1 MSDFYNDSRQE
12 YELETSSTITEII
25 NVDNNDLLTPPAT
38 SDANFLIKL
47 VSANNIS
54 QLYILQANA
63 SGEIRFLTLDAK
75 NNNNQGGDLL
85 YNTKIGADGKLY
97 YYYSYDVLVNPLKFS
112 GWYEVGLNIATIEN
126 GNIARDVNL
135 AAIDANIISILS
147 RLGILEVDFLTLT
160 IEQTAINVNHEARL
174 QSLEFSDF
182 ANELGLGTL
191 RTPAN
196 LRDEG
201 QLITTALLEITQANG
216 FVPSIATAATR
227 AGLTSRLSKILYD
240 TITISLT
247 GIGVAAVGAGIAYA
261 IAQAMDDK
269 KKEVYNNELVAL
281 NDTLQETPVST
292 AANYLI
298 HTGLNITSGNTGFTP
313 SGSYKTYR
321 ISIQREA
328 VIIIFIDTTP
338 IASVVNVEQF
348 GTSTFTIGETISIS
362 KSLLGGGTGGNLVLT
377 VASLG
382 TFKEWTEARS
392 AYLITKINGIDIKQR
407 RKGGVIGADDID
419 TTQFTTT
426 DLTYTDTTD
435 PVINETITY
444 KQLKSRLNLLPTGT
458 SDVDVY
464 TSTGKIGI
472 GTTPAPYIPLHIYHA
487 TDSVARIQSGTSG
500 RSSVE
505 FMRGID
511 ADAFIDY
518 RFVNDTNLFR
528 LQFQE
533 GTTPTQF
540 GDTGSYLMDASIT
553 KTYFYKDFQIGGRV
567 GIGTTPHAT
576 INLDVNGSAR
586 LTGNVGIGT
595 TPTASGDSF
604 TPQLKIYS
612 TGHTN
617 LYMRGSS
624 SGGSSGI
631 EFSLGSRTDT
641 SPDFRWISIAGERG
655 LSLQYQDDT
664 ITYGSAGSD
673 LAFYKFN
680 NLTYFKDTEY
690 SANVGIGISPDF
702 TEYGGTTRLKVSGDT
717 SISTGN
723 LYITDGSVGIGTTE
737 PNNKLHIQSTSADT
751 RLIIEDMNDDTIG
764 LPADIVFPDGGYSSA
779 FVSGSDRDKWAYL
792 ANDVIT
798 ASKVIRFTLLQRMEV
813 DLLMVGGGGAGG
825 HFNGG
830 GGGGGGIFYGVN
842 LILEAGN
849 YAMIVGRGGVGLS
862 GSTTQRSVNA
872 NGEPTMLCYDDGIYL
887 TPVKF
892 NLGGV
897 IQNAV
902 AYGGGSGATNN
913 AVPPKL
919 TGWDGGSGGGATE
932 TSLYGYGFNA
942 GGLTT
947 QPATFYNEA
956 GVYEVGGQNGRS
968 NTTTANDEWGGG
980 GGGGTSSAP
989 SEITNYTCGKRPVQ
1003 VQFIPYGDPY
1013 SLSAGGGSA
1022 TSSSTDLTA
1031 THGIGGRTLF
1041 GDVIGGYGSFW
1052 NTSTNALS
1060 NATNGT
1066 NQTGSGGGGSGRV
1079 VFSKAGDGGTG
1090 IAMIR
1095 YRLAE
1100 RLNSSSLDFYRNQS
1114 SLIGYSIGNYEG
1126 QFKVYKDGIII
1137 PSILI
1142 NSLGNVAIKSRYN
1155 ASQIFQVGEKGGR
1168 LRIANNDEDFTQIG
1182 VNDEYTG
1189 TPNIKLLGTSR
1200 TDGRQG
1206 NIEYTAGGTGKH
1218 IFTGSTTLTGS
1229 LTATGLIKGSFLT
1242 FHAVASH
1249 GLYTYPANTRIT
1261 GITGQGWDTQLS
1273 VSPYFQPITG
1283 IYSIPTAGVYLV
1295 SCSCYLANSNHSF
1308 SIRLNATTAT
1318 NGIEY
1323 GGGRGGVA
1331 SGFTSTATAVINCVQ
1346 SDTSISVWSGAN
1358 GVALINSPVNSI
1370 SIYLLMAT

>member
-1 MSDFYNDSRQE
+1 MRPD
-12 YELETSSTITEII
+12 
-25 NVDNNDLLTPPAT
+25 VVAT
-38 SDANFLIKL
+38 L
-47 VSANNIS
+47 VVAA
-54 QLYILQANA
+54 QRA
-63 SGEIRFLTLDAK
+63 S
-75 NNNNQGGDLL
+75 
-85 YNTKIGADGKLY
+85 
-97 YYYSYDVLVNPLKFS
+97 
-112 GWYEVGLNIATIEN
+112 
-126 GNIARDVNL
+126 
-135 AAIDANIISILS
+135 
-147 RLGILEVDFLTLT
+147 
-160 IEQTAINVNHEARL
+160 
-174 QSLEFSDF
+174 
-182 ANELGLGTL
+182 
-191 RTPAN
+191 
-196 LRDEG
+196 
-201 QLITTALLEITQANG
+201 
-216 FVPSIATAATR
+216 
-227 AGLTSRLSKILYD
+227 LTSRLGSLLY
-240 TITISLT
+240 TIFTTTLSGITIA
-247 GIGVAAVGAGIAYA
+247 GVGAGIYYA
-261 IAQAMDDK
+261 VSQAMDDK
-269 KKEVYNNELVAL
+269 KKETYNNELLAL

-292 AANYLI
+292 AADYLI
-298 HTGLNITSGNTGFTP
+298 HTGLNITSGNTGFTT
-313 SGSYKTYR
+313 SGTYR
-321 ISIQREA
+321 ITIQREA
-328 VIIIFIDTTP
+328 VIIIFVNTSF
-338 IASVVNVEQF
+338 IASILNVEQF
-348 GTSTFTIGETISIS
+348 GTSTFVIGENISIT
-362 KSLLGGGTGGNLVLT
+362 KTLLGGGTGGNLVLQ
-377 VASLG
+377 VVSLG

-392 AYLITKINGIDIKQR
+392 AYIITKLNGIDTKQR

-419 TTQFTTT
+419 TSQFTTT
-426 DLTYTDTTD
+426 NISYTDTTD

-458 SDVDVY
+458 SDVDIY

-472 GTTPAPYIPLHIYHA
+472 GTTPAPYIPLHVYHA
-487 TDSVARIQSGTSG
+487 TDSIARIQSGTSG
-500 RSSVE
+500 KSSIE

-518 RFVNDTNLFR
+518 RFVNDTDLFR

-567 GIGTTPHAT
+567 GIGTTPHST
-576 INLDVNGSAR
+576 INMDVNGSTR

-617 LYMRGSS
+617 LYMRG
-624 SGGSSGI
+624 GSSACI
-631 EFSLGSRTDT
+631 EFGLGSRTDT
-641 SPDFRWISIAGERG
+641 SPDFRFINISGDNG
-655 LSLQYQDDT
+655 LSLQYQDNT
-664 ITYGSAGSD
+664 ITYGGAGSD
-673 LAFYKFN
+673 LVFWKTNLITYYKDVD
-680 NLTYFKDTEY
+680 LT
-690 SANVGIGISPDF
+690 ANVGIGIGAD
-702 TEYGGTTRLKVSGDT
+702 YGGTTRLAVGGDT
-717 SISTGN
+717 KISTGN

-751 RLIIEDMNDDTIG
+751 RLIIEDMDDSNIG
-764 LPADIVFPDGGYSSA
+764 LPADIVFPDGGYSSS
-779 FVSGSDRDKWAYL
+779 FVYGSDRDKWAYL

-862 GSTTQRSVNA
+862 GSTTQRSINA

-897 IQNAV
+897 IQRAV

-932 TSLYGYGFNA
+932 SSTNAFAFNA

-947 QPATFYNEA
+947 QPATFYNEG

-968 NTTTANDEWGGG
+968 NTITSNEEWGGG
-980 GGGGTSSAP
+980 GGGGTASAP
-989 SEITNYTCGKRPVQ
+989 SEITNYTCGRRPVQ
-1003 VQFIPYGDPY
+1003 VAFLPFGDPY
-1013 SLSAGGGSA
+1013 SFSAGGGSA

-1142 NSLGNVAIKSRYN
+1142 NPLGNVAIKSRYN

-1168 LRIANNDEDFTQIG
+1168 LRIANNDEDFSQIG
-1182 VNDEYTG
+1182 VNDEYST

-1206 NIEYTAGGTGKH
+1206 NIEYTAGTSVSGRHVFNGNMN
-1218 IFTGSTTLTGS
+1218 ITGS
-1229 LTATGLIKGSFLT
+1229 LTATGLVRGNYLT

-1249 GLYTYPANTRIT
+1249 GLYNYPANTRIT

-1273 VSPYFQPITG
+1273 VSPFFQPITG
-1283 IYSIPTAGVYLV
+1283 IYSIPITGVYLV
-1295 SCSCYLANSNHSF
+1295 SCSCFVSNHTHSF

-1318 NGIEY
+1318 DGIEY
-1323 GGGRGGVA
+1323 AGSRSSGSGGGHA
-1331 SGFTSTATAVINCVQ
+1331 GFSLTATAVINCVQ
-1346 SDTSISVWSGAN
+1346 GDTSISVWSGAG
-1358 GVALINSPVNSI
+1358 GVGIINSPVNSL